1 MLGAINPINVN
12 VIKDRITTTQN
23 DPSKIQTFAAQTNQ
37 VIDPSKGSSFTD
49 KGFDFYYKK
58 PETAATDYMAMIKK
72 YAPYAIGAILL
83 YYVISKK

>member
-1 MLGAINPINVN
+1 MMLGAINPQAIR
-12 VIKDRITTTQN
+12 DRIVTTAS
-23 DPSKIQTFAAQTNQ
+23 DPSKLQTFAAQTNQ

-49 KGFDFYYKK
+49 KALDFSNRQ
-58 PETAATDYMAMIKK
+58 PETAGTDYMSLIKK

>member
-1 MLGAINPINVN
+1 MLGAISPINTS
-12 VIKDRITTTQN
+12 VIKERITTTAT

-37 VIDPSKGSSFTD
+37 VIDPTKGSNFTD
-49 KGFDFYYKK
+49 QKIDFYKK
-58 PETAATDYMAMIKK
+58 PEETPTDYMALIKK